1 MKKILYFFIFL
12 FPLSTFNFQLVYGD
26 GLNVWT
32 PGGAALSTAPD
43 EQDYP
48 QIVSDGSGGA
58 IICWQDSKNGSWDIY
73 AQAISQEGNVQW
85 TSDGI
90 CVSTIS
96 GDQLKPVI
104 VSDGDGGAI
113 ISWWDG
119 RDEACYG
126 IYSQR
131 VDSSGNFLWQAHG
144 VAVST
149 MTDVTSSDIVS
160 ADIDKYEKYRIGSIK
175 DGSGGAVICWVD
187 ERNGNQDIYAQR
199 ISQNGVV
206 LWQAH
211 GSSICSN
218 AGHQNYPVIVSDE
231 NNGAIIAWHDS
242 RNGKCDIYAVRISSS
257 GTTVWPENQV
267 FSNANGDKPGF
278 TPDCVMCR
286 DGAEGAIICWQK
298 RDEFQLYD
306 IYAQRIN
313 GTDGS
318 LLWTSVGE
326 VVCEAGDHQMEPV
339 IVKSNGIGTA
349 VIAWRDFRN
358 ESYGDPTY
366 GDVYCERLNSDG
378 SRDWAAIGNG
388 IFVGAGSP
396 YEDTAQE
403 HIGISEESSG
413 GAIICWQDKR
423 TGGQYDIYAQKYDI
437 DAILTWEAEWEGTAV
452 STFSI
457 SGHQQYPQI
466 IDDGIKGAIICWAD
480 DRSDN
485 VNNRPDIYIQRMCD
499 PDEDLPQNITTLSAL
514 EGDKSD
520 EIKLSWVAPDEDA
533 SDPQGEPA
541 TYYILK
547 YSTKIPTG
555 DRSDWWNNIANE
567 HEQTWQPLS
576 PGATESKSIYLLSS
590 TTYYFI
596 LQVVDDANNTS
607 QIQTPTNVAD
617 GVTKEDTDSPSK
629 IPDLSAEPGITE
641 GRINLSWSA
650 PYDNYDS
657 TANRIII
664 TGNYHVQHSTD
675 YTISWSTSDAQV
687 SYPIENESFGDLHSK
702 TLTGLIPGATYYF
715 HIWTEDEVPN
725 VSVLS
730 NRATAWAQVD
740 VTEPGKVTTL
750 DSFQVQ
756 GSSISIRLSWL
767 APGDDGYVNYSTSG
781 LIGFSGEYKIQH
793 STNDIISPAVSKAQ
807 VSISTSSVYPG
818 DFQSKVVSG
827 LEDDT
832 EYYFVLWTY
841 DESNNL
847 SNYSN
852 ITSTKTLD
860 LTPPGKITT
869 LSGISGN
876 FEGEVELFWTAPGD
890 NGNEDIIE
898 DGKFRIQHSTWT
910 GVVWSTVSPNIEIS
924 TSNVKFGDSQVYLVT
939 GLINGATYY
948 FRIWTCD
955 EVPNWSEI
963 SHGATSQAQIDEIA
977 PGKVA
982 NLNVTPGDMYATLE
996 WTAPGDNG
1004 YLYDFDD
1011 CSGYDIRYSS
1021 IAAISEST
1029 STWNSLNL
1037 ITDFTILQGSTIPTT
1052 CQKSEILKIS
1062 GLTNYVKY
1070 WFALKTNDEIPNESD
1085 ISNIVSCIPS
1095 EDQNPPTGELI
1106 VAPPDKI
1113 YILGNKIV
1121 VKAKAQDGESGITS
1135 IKLCYRKIG
1144 GAAFESA
1151 NMYEGA
1157 PEPVIAEC
1165 SGEIPAGFITADGIQ
1180 YYVDI
1185 RDKAKNWFF
1194 STGEYNVYPPT
1205 ITVIPHQVEVFKTYT
1220 VSVGKDEQT
1229 VVLPDGNPDDG
1240 ETSLYFPASALKEQ
1254 ITVSITQ
1261 EDVTQSPKKGA
1272 EPPVVVFD
1280 FKPDGKMFKKP
1291 VTMTILYF
1299 DLDGDGKV
1307 DGTEI
1312 NEADLKIFLW
1322 DGFQWRLTG
1331 GSVDNQKNTVSAKL
1345 MHFSKYALFQW
1356 TGVLD
1361 LKDTSPLR
1369 KIITP
1374 NSDGENDYA
1383 EFCGLEPPY
1392 ELYIHNIRGR
1402 IIKSYEDI
1410 SSPVWDGTDEDGDI
1424 VESGIYMYQIKK
1436 DGEILSGVIVV
1447 AK

>member
-1 MKKILYFFIFL
+1 M
-12 FPLSTFNFQLVYGD
+12 
-26 GLNVWT
+26 
-32 PGGAALSTAPD
+32 
-43 EQDYP
+43 
-48 QIVSDGSGGA
+48 
-58 IICWQDSKNGSWDIY
+58 
-73 AQAISQEGNVQW
+73 EGNVQW

-90 CVSTIS
+90 CVSAVS

-104 VSDGDGGAI
+104 ISDDDGGAI
-113 ISWWDG
+113 ISWWDK
-119 RDEACYG
+119 RDGTYYG

-131 VDSSGNFLWQAHG
+131 IDSSGDFLWEADG
-144 VAVST
+144 IAVST
-149 MTDVTSSDIVS
+149 ITSVTSDIT
-160 ADIDKYEKYRIGSIK
+160 YERYRIGSIK
-175 DGSGGAVICWVD
+175 DGSGGAIICWVD

-206 LWQAH
+206 LWQVN
-211 GSSICSN
+211 GSSICTN

-231 NNGAIIAWHDS
+231 SGGAIIAWHDN
-242 RNGKCDIYAVRISSS
+242 RTGKWDIYAVGISSQ
-257 GTTVWPENQV
+257 GVTVWSEKQV
-267 FSNANGDKPGF
+267 FSNANGDMSGK
-278 TPDCVMCR
+278 TPNCRMCQ
-286 DGAEGAIICWQK
+286 DGAGGAIICWQK
-298 RDEFQLYD
+298 RDVSILYD
-306 IYAQRIN
+306 IYAQRI

-318 LLWTSVGE
+318 LPWGADGK

-339 IVKSNGIGTA
+339 IVKSSGTGTA
-349 VIAWRDFRN
+349 VIAWRDFRS
-358 ESYGDPTY
+358 ESYKPSNTE

-378 SRDWAAIGNG
+378 SRLWAPGNNG
-388 IFVGAGSP
+388 IQVCEQA
-396 YEDTAQE
+396 YAQE
-403 HIGISEESSG
+403 HIRISEEESG

-423 TGGQYDIYAQKYDI
+423 NGAHYDIYAQKFDI
-437 DAILTWEAEWEGTAV
+437 GANLNWMEEEGGTAV

-457 SGHQQYPQI
+457 SGQQKYPQI
-466 IDDGIKGAIICWAD
+466 IDDGISGAIICWQD
-480 DRSDN
+480 ERTTVS
-485 VNNRPDIYIQRMCD
+485 DIYVQRMCD
-499 PDEDLPQNITTLSAL
+499 PDEDAPERITTLSAL

-520 EIKLSWVAPDEDA
+520 EINLTWIAPDEDA
-533 SDPQGEPA
+533 PDPKGEPA

-547 YSTKIPTG
+547 YSTENPSVAG
-555 DRSDWWNNIANE
+555 RSDWWNDISNE
-567 HEQTWQPLS
+567 YEQNWQPLS
-576 PGATESKSIYLLSS
+576 PGATESKNIYLLSS

-596 LQVVDDANNTS
+596 LQAVDDANNKS
-607 QIQTPTNVAD
+607 EIQPPTNVAD
-617 GVTKEDTDSPSK
+617 GVTKVDTDIPSK
-629 IPDLSAEPGITE
+629 IPDLSADTGITE
-641 GRINLSWSA
+641 GKIDFSWTA
-650 PYDNYDS
+650 PYDNCNS
-657 TANRIII
+657 TANQIII
-664 TGNYHVQHSTD
+664 TGKYHIQRSTD
-675 YTISWSTSDAQV
+675 YLISWSTSNAQI

-730 NRATAWAQVD
+730 NRATVWAQVD

-793 STNDIISPAVSKAQ
+793 SSNDIISPSLSKAQ

-818 DFQSKVVSG
+818 DSQSRVVTG

-832 EYYFVLWTY
+832 KYYFVLWTY
-841 DESNNL
+841 DDNNNL

-869 LSGISGN
+869 LSGFPGN
-876 FEGEVELFWTAPGD
+876 YEGEVELTWTAPGD

-898 DGKFRIQHSTWT
+898 DGKYRIQHSTWT
-910 GVVWSTVSPNIEIS
+910 GVVWSTVSPSIEIPI
-924 TSNVKFGDSQVYLVT
+924 SNVKFGDPQVYLVT

-955 EVPNWSEI
+955 EVPNWSEMSYGI
-963 SHGATSQAQIDEIA
+963 TSLAQEDKIA

-982 NLNVTPGDMYATLE
+982 DLSVTPGDMHVTLK
-996 WTAPGDNG
+996 WTAPGDNE
-1004 YLYDFDD
+1004 YKHDFDIG
-1011 CSGYDIRYSS
+1011 SEYDIRCSS
-1021 IAAISEST
+1021 LVAIST
-1029 STWNSLNL
+1029 STWDNSQVKS
-1037 ITDFTILQGSTIPTT
+1037 ITEFTISGSTYPTAQGKLENLTIT
-1052 CQKSEILKIS
+1052 C
-1062 GLTNYVKY
+1062 LTNYVNY
-1070 WFALKTNDEIPNESD
+1070 WFALKTIDEKPNESD
-1085 ISNIVSCIPS
+1085 LSNVVSCIPS
-1095 EDQNPPTGELI
+1095 PDQIPPTGQLI
-1106 VAPPDKI
+1106 EFPPDKI

-1121 VKAKAQDGESGITS
+1121 VKAKAEDGESGITS

-1151 NMYEGA
+1151 NMYEGTA
-1157 PEPVIAEC
+1157 QPAITEC

-1185 RDKAKNWFF
+1185 RDKVQNWYF
-1194 STGEYNVYPPT
+1194 STGEAGIYPSTFTP
-1205 ITVIPHQVEVFKTYT
+1205 VPLQVEVLKTYT

-1229 VVLPDGNPDDG
+1229 VILPDGNPDDG
-1240 ETSLYFPASALKEQ
+1240 ETSLYFPANALKEQ
-1254 ITVSITQ
+1254 VSISITQ
-1261 EDVTQSPKKGA
+1261 GDVTEAPKNGA
-1272 EPPVVVFD
+1272 ESPVVVFD
-1280 FKPDGKMFKKP
+1280 FKPAGKIFKKP

-1312 NEADLKIFLW
+1312 NENNLKIFLW

-1331 GSVDNQKNTVSAKL
+1331 GSVNNQKNTVSAKL
-1345 MHFSKYALFQW
+1345 MHFSKYALFQF

-1374 NSDGENDYA
+1374 NNDGENDYA

-1402 IIKSYEDI
+1402 IIKNYEDI
-1410 SSPVWDGTDEDGDI
+1410 CSPVWDGTDEDGDI
-1424 VESGIYMYQIKK
+1424 VESGIYIYQIKK
-1436 DGEILSGVIVV
+1436 DGEIVSGVIVV